1 MPDDLLSLE
10 PEPEDFAATF
20 DPPSPDMPSV
30 AAKEEIVFPEESKLA
45 FEGLF
50 YIGMLRSTPTWAGHS
65 FVIRTIT
72 SDEAL
77 EVGLVAAR
85 WRDTAAESRAYG
97 TALVAACLESI
108 DGKPVPSSILADG
121 TSPVQYRFDW
131 VKQKLHPPVVD
142 YLYEEYRK
150 LEVKVEE
157 VLAAMGKAG
166 GSTAG

>member
-65 FVIRTIT
+65 SAPSPPTR
-72 SDEAL
+72 SL
-77 EVGLVAAR
+77 R
-85 WRDTAAESRAYG
+85 WGSWRPGGETPQRSPGPTAPLS
-97 TALVAACLESI
+97 
-108 DGKPVPSSILADG
+108 
-121 TSPVQYRFDW
+121 
-131 VKQKLHPPVVD
+131 
-142 YLYEEYRK
+142 
-150 LEVKVEE
+150 
-157 VLAAMGKAG
+157 
-166 GSTAG
+166 